1 MQRSGSIEQLNID
14 NIYENGSLVSKDASI
29 YVCMCGGL
37 FVKID
42 PSSDDDL

>member
-1 MQRSGSIEQLNID
+1 MQRSGSIEQVNID
-14 NIYENGSLVSKDASI
+14 YIYETGSLVSKDASI
-29 YVCMCGGL
+29 YVCMCVDL